1 MRRPLLFIADPI
13 TRDPGATS
21 TGTDSPVIKELS
33 TELVPEIITP
43 SVAIREP
50 GLTTNSSPTINWEIG
65 RITSAL
71 AKRRLLSH
79 QEQGEMRAHY
89 LHVALREIQGND
101 QG

>member
-1 MRRPLLFIADPI
+1 MRRPLLFIAEPI

-65 RITSAL
+65 RITSTPACITATSFSPRARRDESAL
-71 AKRRLLSH
+71 LARRFARDS
-79 QEQGEMRAHY
+79 R
-89 LHVALREIQGND
+89 
-101 QG
+101 